1 MLRVIEQVELI
12 ESDVKALIVDLTV
25 ENVTK
30 NEIVK
35 ECEDHLQVRLL
46 KEDIQDN
53 ENSIEEAKLTLEEIE
68 EALGLLVLSNYYN
81 NKKRP

>member
-12 ESDVKALIVDLTV
+12 ESDVKALIVNLTV

>member
-1 MLRVIEQVELI
+1 MIRIIEQIGLLK
-12 ESDVKALIVDLTV
+12 SDVKALIVELTV

-30 NEIVK
+30 KEIVK

-46 KEDIQDN
+46 KEDIQ
-53 ENSIEEAKLTLEEIE
+53 ENDESIEEAKLTLEEIDQVLE
-68 EALGLLVLSNYYN
+68 ILVLTNDMA